1 MSGEVLINTVEDSKC
16 SYTRRSYLHA
26 KLARKFQHI
35 IGRPSVKT
43 LKRIIGGNLL
53 SNCQINIADVSA
65 IEETFVPDEGSL
77 RGKTV
82 RNNSQEFKSIHINL
96 PMEPIAKYQSVLLAA
111 DYIFVNGVSFFSTYS
126 RNIKFITSQQQ
137 DPKIDLTIQAMN

>member
-65 IEETFVPDEGSL
+65 IEETFGPDEGSL

-82 RNNSQEFKSIHINL
+82 RYK
-96 PMEPIAKYQSVLLAA
+96 
-111 DYIFVNGVSFFSTYS
+111 
-126 RNIKFITSQQQ
+126 
-137 DPKIDLTIQAMN
+137 PK